1 MNPRIR
7 KIALLIVVFITAV
20 AGYLLW
26 NRQYA
31 PEARIYT
38 KVRMTLTDPESAQ
51 FRNFR
56 TNASTG
62 VSCGEVNAK
71 NKLGGYVG
79 FKKFLAAADGSVA
92 LEPPIPTVDQKTSE
106 FVRQFELGTNFV
118 LTYAK
123 NCQDK

>member
-1 MNPRIR
+1 MTPRIS
-7 KIALLIVVFITAV
+7 KLALLIVVLIAVV

-31 PEARIYT
+31 PEARIYN
-38 KVRMTLTDPESAQ
+38 KVRMALTDPESAQ

-79 FKKFLAAADGSVA
+79 FKKFLASADGSVV
-92 LEPPIPTVDQKTSE
+92 LEPPIPTIDEKTSE
-106 FVRQFELGTNFV
+106 FIQQIELGTNFV
-118 LTYAK
+118 FTYAK
-123 NCQDK
+123 NCPDK